1 MYQETVRLTNKIFE
15 TIQEG
20 KYAPERTSE
29 DRERIIKDMES
40 FDKIRLELLKFMKD
54 RPHLV
59 STSDDCN
66 EDIKQLI
73 DERLEKG
80 MKQYGH
86 GLKQNSG
93 YDWVQEA
100 LEESLDLAVYISAKL
115 IEVKNT
121 NH

>member
-1 MYQETVRLTNKIFE
+1 MYQDTLILTNKIFE

-20 KYAPERTSE
+20 KYSPG
-29 DRERIIKDMES
+29 DRERVVADMES
-40 FDKIRLELLKFMKD
+40 FDKIRLELLNFIKD
-54 RPHLV
+54 RPHLSY
-59 STSDDCN
+59 STKSDDCN
-66 EDIKQLI
+66 DDIKRLI

-115 IEVKNT
+115 VEVKNMKRD
-121 NH
+121 